1 MVVWDVLVKLSKMRI
16 SCSVVSYK
24 NKPAQ
29 IAQVLRSVAAS
40 QLNIDLYLVDNSPDD
55 QLAVVAQIFRAN
67 YIHLPN
73 NPGFGAG
80 HNVAIRHAF
89 EHGSTYHLILN
100 PDIHFSSGILQTLVS
115 YMESQPDIGLIMPRV
130 RYPDG
135 QEQYLCKL
143 LPSPVDLLMRRFF
156 PNQYR
161 KSGRLARY
169 ELHASHYDQIMDV
182 PNLSGCFML
191 LRSAILRRVGIFDE
205 RFFMYLE
212 DVDLSR
218 RIGEISRTVYFPHV
232 TLIHEYVKGSYNNSK
247 LLFSHIRSAIKYF
260 NKWGW
265 FVDVEREQ
273 INRRVLN
280 KLMNK

>member
-1 MVVWDVLVKLSKMRI
+1 MRV

-24 NKPAQ
+24 NKPIQ
-29 IAQVLRSVAAS
+29 IAQVLRSVVAS
-40 QLNIDLYLVDNSPDD
+40 KLNVDLYLVDNSPDD
-55 QLAVVAQIFRAN
+55 QLSVVAQIFGAH
-67 YIHLPN
+67 YVHLPN

-80 HNVAIRHAF
+80 HNVAIRTAF
-89 EHGSTYHLILN
+89 DRGSIYHLILN
-100 PDIHFSSGILQTLVS
+100 PDIHFSADILQTLLR

-135 QEQYLCKL
+135 REQYLCKL
-143 LPSPVDLLMRRFF
+143 LPSPIDLFMRRFSPEF
-156 PNQYR
+156 YR

-169 ELHASHYDQIMDV
+169 ELHASRHDQIMDV

-191 LRSAILRRVGIFDE
+191 LRMAVLRQVGLFDE

-218 RIGEISRTVYFPHV
+218 RIGKISRTVYFPQV

-247 LLFSHIRSAIKYF
+247 LLFSHICSAIKYF

-265 FVDVEREQ
+265 FLDAERDR
-273 INRRVLN
+273 INQRVLN
-280 KLMNK
+280 KLIKFTNKQ

>member
-1 MVVWDVLVKLSKMRI
+1 MRINI

-55 QLAVVAQIFRAN
+55 QLAVVAQIFRAT

-73 NPGFGAG
+73 NPGFGSG
-80 HNVAIRHAF
+80 HNAAMRAALA
-89 EHGSTYHLILN
+89 HGSNYHLILN
-100 PDIHFSSGILQTLVS
+100 PDIHFSSDILQTLVN
-115 YMESQPDIGLIMPRV
+115 YMESQPDIGLMMPRV

-135 QEQYLCKL
+135 KEQYLCKL
-143 LPSPVDLLMRRFF
+143 LPSPTDLLMRRFF

-169 ELHASHYDQIMDV
+169 ELHASHYNQIMDV
-182 PNLSGCFML
+182 PNLSGCFMF
-191 LRSAILRRVGIFDE
+191 LRSDILRLAGGFDE

-218 RIGEISRTVYFPHV
+218 RIGKIARTVYFPHV
-232 TLIHEYVKGSYNNSK
+232 TLVHDYVKGSYKNSK
-247 LLFSHIRSAIKYF
+247 LLFSHICSAIKYF

-265 FVDVEREQ
+265 FFDAERDR
-273 INRRVLN
+273 INQRVINNLLIN
-280 KLMNK
+280 K